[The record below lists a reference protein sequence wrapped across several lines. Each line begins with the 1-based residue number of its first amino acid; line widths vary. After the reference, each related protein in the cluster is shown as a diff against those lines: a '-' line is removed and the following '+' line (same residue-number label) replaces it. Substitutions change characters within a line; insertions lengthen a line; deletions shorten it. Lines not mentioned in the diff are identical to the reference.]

1 MYRTHTNGELTD
13 KDLKKKV
20 ALAGWCSTRRDHGGI
35 IFIDL
40 RDRYGITQVVFDP
53 EHNKEVHKAA
63 EGLRREDVI
72 VVEGHVRLRPEGMA
86 NTKLK
91 TGKIEVLINKIQV
104 MAKSAV
110 PPIEIDDRIV
120 ANDDIRLKYRFLDL
134 RRPVMQKNLELRH
147 NAAMAAR
154 EFFSQ
159 KNFLEIE
166 TPLLV
171 RATPEGARD
180 YIVPSRINAGRFY
193 ALPQSPQ
200 LYKQILMISG
210 CDRYF
215 QLARCL
221 RDEDLRADRQPEH
234 TQMDFEM
241 SFADEKD
248 IMEFVE
254 GLFKHMFKKV
264 LNADIEAPFPVF
276 SYDEAMSKYGTDKP
290 DLRFGLEIKDVTKAA
305 VKSDF
310 GVFKDAANGGGKVK
324 CINPEA
330 EMPRKEI
337 DSLID
342 FATKEG
348 AKGMAW
354 MKVQGKK
361 LESNI
366 AKYFKPEVQEELIKA
381 VGAKSGVLLFIADGE
396 KQANELLGK
405 IRLEIADRLKLRKEA
420 WKFCWVTDYP
430 LFEWDEN
437 EERWVPCHHIFTKPK
452 EECIKLL
459 DKDPSKVY
467 ANLFDIVLNGTEL
480 GSGSMRIT
488 QPELQKKVMKVI
500 GMTEKQAEEKFG
512 FLLEAYRYA
521 APPHGGMGLGFDR
534 TVALMS
540 GTTDI
545 REVIAFPKNK
555 NAECPMDESPGKVTD
570 EQLKDVHIKLDAVKK
585 E

>member
-1 MYRTHTNGELTD
+1 MYRTNTNGELTD
-13 KDLKKKV
+13 KDIKKKA
-20 ALAGWCSTRRDHGGI
+20 ALAGWCHTRRDHGGI

-53 EHNKEVHKAA
+53 EHNKEVHKSA

-72 VVEGHVRLRPEGMA
+72 AVEGIVRARPEGMT

-91 TGKIEVLINKIQV
+91 TGKIEVLIDKIEI
-104 MAKSAV
+104 MAKSEV
-110 PPIEIDDRIV
+110 PPIEIHDRII
-120 ANDDIRLKYRFLDL
+120 ANDDTRLKYRFLDL
-134 RRPVMQKNLELRH
+134 RRPIMQKNLQLRH

-154 EFFSQ
+154 EHFNA
-159 KNFLEIE
+159 KGFLEIE

-180 YIVPSRINAGRFY
+180 YIVPSRVNAGKFY

-200 LYKQILMISG
+200 LYKQLLMISG
-210 CDRYF
+210 VDRYF
-215 QLARCL
+215 QFARCL

-254 GLFKHMFKKV
+254 GLFKHLFKKV
-264 LNADIEAPFPVF
+264 LNADIETPFPVL
-276 SYDEAMSKYGTDKP
+276 SYDESMSKYGTDKP
-290 DLRFGLEIKDVTKAA
+290 DLRFGLEIKDVTDTA

-310 GVFKDAANGGGKVK
+310 GVFKDVANSGGKVK
-324 CINPEA
+324 CINPET

-342 FATKEG
+342 FATKAG

-354 MKVQGKK
+354 MKVQGNK

-366 AKYFKPEVQEELIKA
+366 AKYFKPGVQEELIRIT
-381 VGAKSGVLLFIADGE
+381 GAKSGVLLFIADGE
-396 KQANELLGK
+396 KQANDLLGK
-405 IRLEIADRLKLRKEA
+405 IRLEIADRLKLRKEG

-437 EERWVPCHHIFTKPK
+437 EERWAPCHHIFTKPK
-452 EECIKLL
+452 EECIKFLE
-459 DKDPSKVY
+459 KDPAKVY
-467 ANLFDIVLNGTEL
+467 ANLFDVVLNGTEL
-480 GSGSMRIT
+480 ASGSMRIT
-488 QPELQKKVMKVI
+488 QPELQKQVMKVI
-500 GMTEKQAEEKFG
+500 GMTEQQAEEKFG
-512 FLLEAYRYA
+512 FLLNAYKYA

-555 NAECPMDESPGKVTD
+555 NAECPMDESPGTVTD
-570 EQLKDVHIKLDAVKK
+570 EQLKDVHIKLDVLKK

>member
-91 TGKIEVLINKIQV
+91 TGKIEVLIDKIQV
-104 MAKSAV
+104 MAKSEV

-437 EERWVPCHHIFTKPK
+437 EERWAPCHHIFTKPK